1 MKSIVF
7 HVIKKMGAHQSQ
19 EICRNDLFIHLDYLG
34 DFSLAIISGVIYV
47 HSISAGGQSQLLNR
61 NYILLIICDTF
72 AILAPKYS
80 RGYFILQKPADDYVT
95 DDYGLYSY
103 AMNDHCWQNFTIFQS
118 SCQCLYI
125 SRDGNISLF

>member
-1 MKSIVF
+1 MQKW
-7 HVIKKMGAHQSQ
+7 
-19 EICRNDLFIHLDYLG
+19 FIHLNHLG

-95 DDYGLYSY
+95 DDYGLVFLCDERPLLAEFYYFS
-103 AMNDHCWQNFTIFQS
+103 IFLPMS
-118 SCQCLYI
+118 LYKP
-125 SRDGNISLF
+125 RW